1 MDFSLPD
8 HPITQINSS
17 GRKYQCTCF
26 GTVQPTQTRIVGGIM
41 ENTCSCNICIISQFY
56 MQAWQMI
63 NQNSLHAVAR
73 NKDWAPGPHQVA
85 FTRNLANTFTEN
97 DRYTYEESSGGEE
110 P

>member
-1 MDFSLPD
+1 
-8 HPITQINSS
+8 
-17 GRKYQCTCF
+17 
-26 GTVQPTQTRIVGGIM
+26 
-41 ENTCSCNICIISQFY
+41 

-97 DRYTYEESSGGEE
+97 DIYTYEESSGGEE
-110 P
+110 PWSYYLLYLYDIEHFLVFCEHYHFT